1 MVVVTP
7 CSHLQVELE
16 AELKAAAVAAPVL
29 GQSKSGV
36 GRDRSALQQQVLQ
49 PLRPRAPALVCP
61 FDFHHYPVGPSSA
74 DTC

>member
-1 MVVVTP
+1 MFAEAP
-7 CSHLQVELE
+7 YSHLQVELE

-36 GRDRSALQQQVLQ
+36 GRDRSALQQQVLH
-49 PLRPRAPALVCP
+49 PLRPRAPALGCP
-61 FDFHHYPVGPSSA
+61 FDFHHYLVGPSSA